1 MADAKPT
8 TFTLS
13 CPVPRV
19 ADDRIV
25 LAHGGGGRLTHQLIE
40 KIFLPAFSNAALDQ
54 RHDGA
59 VLPLDGLTTGSR
71 LAFTTD
77 SFVVRPLIFPG
88 GNIGDLAVNGTVNDL
103 AMCGA
108 RPLYLS
114 AGFILEEGLE
124 METLRTVVK
133 SMQEAAA
140 NAGVKLVTGDTKV
153 VDKGKGDGIFIN
165 TSGIGVVESRTGL
178 INGFER
184 ARLQPRHEGHGLTNG
199 FEGAQL
205 QSLHQGPDLTNG
217 FERVRLQPRH
227 QEPTTTGALAPDGGL
242 AIGPASVQ
250 PGDAVIISG
259 DLGRH
264 GIAILSVR
272 EGLAFESPIL
282 SDTASV
288 WPAVEA
294 LLNAGIEIHCLRDLT
309 RGGLATTLNE
319 IAGDRNIC
327 IKLEETLIPVGETV
341 QGACEIL
348 GLDPLYAANEGR
360 FAVFVPEA
368 QAAAALDVLKKVPVS
383 QGSVRVGKVEE
394 TPGRTVVLQSRIGG
408 NRVVD
413 MLSGEQLPRIC

>member
-1 MADAKPT
+1 
-8 TFTLS
+8 
-13 CPVPRV
+13 
-19 ADDRIV
+19 V

-59 VLPLDGLTTGSR
+59 VLDGVTPGAR

-124 METLRTVVK
+124 METLRTVVA

-140 NAGVKLVTGDTKV
+140 KAGVKLVTGDTKV
-153 VDKGKGDGIFIN
+153 VDKGKGDGIFVN
-165 TSGIGVVESRTGL
+165 TSGIGAIEAFVK
-178 INGFER
+178 N
-184 ARLQPRHEGHGLTNG
+184 
-199 FEGAQL
+199 
-205 QSLHQGPDLTNG
+205 
-217 FERVRLQPRH
+217 
-227 QEPTTTGALAPDGGL
+227 
-242 AIGPASVQ
+242 AIGPAAVQ
-250 PGDAVIISG
+250 AGDAVIVSG

-272 EGLAFESPIL
+272 EGLEFESPIL

-327 IKLEETLIPVGETV
+327 IKLEEALIPVDEVV

-348 GLDPLYAANEGR
+348 GLDPLYVANEGR
-360 FAVFVPEA
+360 FAAFVPAA
-368 QAAAALDVLKKVPVS
+368 QAAAALDVLKKVEVS
-383 QGSVRVGKVEE
+383 RGSVRIGKVEE